1 MEPDR
6 RLVCIGLLPGIP
18 GINRLG
24 FARHE
29 APIVRADSLVMEI
42 TQHGIESAALGTGH
56 VFGAEQRTMILPQRF
71 HTLPHIVWRTIAV
84 EGDDVRFVQLQS
96 GHRTS
101 SPSTAMVRQTM

>member
-1 MEPDR
+1 MFYSVNVLHFRRAVGCSIRLEDVMEPDR
-6 RLVCIGLLPGIP
+6 RLVRIGLLPGIP

-56 VFGAEQRTMILPQRF
+56 VFGAEQRTMIPSQRF
-71 HTLPHIVWRTIAV
+71 HTLPRIV
-84 EGDDVRFVQLQS
+84 
-96 GHRTS
+96 
-101 SPSTAMVRQTM
+101 